1 MGLCMALILA
11 CSFLSSS
18 ETENTPAHAPAIT
31 QAMEASPKETSA
43 PLIGEEPAQETETV
57 GEKPAAKATESDSA
71 QKQPPSD
78 KKQAINW
85 EQPVYADDF
94 VDIYSGWPNDPGG
107 TFGYPEAFKQCANPT
122 GNPRFPC
129 EASPETQ
136 VYQMNIDGNTNPP
149 IYVSALEG
157 YEYGPV
163 GLEIEATVLEN
174 SLGHAFYGF
183 VCHYRDAGNYNALIV
198 STKGHTGIFKLENG
212 KTDYLYP
219 SDLDEKFQAYMQKT
233 EADHAAIAL
242 RAECNGDALFLSA
255 GGNVLAETTGGLSEP
270 GLNGL
275 IAGVEKENDKGL
287 FSINFDNYKV
297 FEP

>member
-1 MGLCMALILA
+1 MRAISKVHLSMGLCMALLVA
-11 CSFLSSS
+11 CSFLSSP
-18 ETENTPAHAPAIT
+18 EEENTSAPAPATT
-31 QAMEASPKETSA
+31 QAMEASPEVTDTGSTQNQ
-43 PLIGEEPAQETETV
+43 PQSD
-57 GEKPAAKATESDSA
+57 EKH
-71 QKQPPSD
+71 
-78 KKQAINW
+78 AINW
-85 EQPVYADDF
+85 GQAVYADDF

-107 TFGYPEAFKQCANPT
+107 AFGYPESFENCANPT
-122 GNPRFPC
+122 GDARYPC

-183 VCHYRDAGNYNALIV
+183 VCHYRGTGNYNALIV

-219 SDLDEKFQAYMQKT
+219 SDLNEKFQAYMQKA
-233 EADHAAIAL
+233 EADHAPIAL
-242 RAECNGDALFLSA
+242 RAECNG
-255 GGNVLAETTGGLSEP
+255 TQ
-270 GLNGL
+270 
-275 IAGVEKENDKGL
+275 
-287 FSINFDNYKV
+287 
-297 FEP
+297 